1 MDLDM
6 SLQLI
11 INELKEKL
19 NARAVVL
26 LDPTYLGKEASN
38 IAGVKTPEVQISMD
52 ELTTYI
58 REFAAFTKQFLKNI
72 NIDDNM
78 APRTVYVST
87 EERRIYLFH
96 FFAQAKTVAVPFSIY
111 LGITV
116 KKDLEKIQQG
126 KENPLEIPQNV
137 FDSAWSSIKEIQSV
151 YNKI

>member
-1 MDLDM
+1 MDLDL

-19 NARAVVL
+19 NARAIVL

-38 IAGVKTPEVQISMD
+38 IAGVKTPEVQLSMD

-72 NIDDNM
+72 HIDDNM

-96 FFAQAKTVAVPFSIY
+96 FIAKTRTSSEPISIY

-116 KKDLEKIQQG
+116 KKNLEKIQQG
-126 KENPLEIPQNV
+126 KENPFEIPQYV
-137 FDSAWSSIKEIQSV
+137 FDNAWSSIKEMQSV
-151 YNKI
+151 YSKI